1 MKALILAGGRG
12 KRLDALSMK
21 KNKCMVAFAGR
32 PVIQFSLDCAASTT
46 VDEIVIVVG
55 YRAEEIINYY
65 GNRYNDKR
73 IRYVIQ
79 YEQKGLVHAIE
90 CAGETIGK
98 DDFMLLLGDEILI
111 NPKHQAMIDEYN
123 KTKKKTFAICGVLL
137 VKDRKM
143 IKRTYTLIQ
152 NDENQIFR
160 LVEKP
165 RNPLN
170 QFMGTGDCIF
180 NNKIFDYIQY
190 TPIHHERN
198 EKELPDLIQCAI
210 DDGRRVKSFV
220 ICDRYV
226 NINSKSDIKLAERL
240 NI

>member
-12 KRLDALSMK
+12 KRLDALSMNR
-21 KNKCMVAFAGR
+21 NKCMVTFAKR

-46 VDEIVIVVG
+46 VEEIIIVVG

-65 GNRYNDKR
+65 GNRYKNKR
-73 IRYVIQ
+73 IKYVIQ

-90 CAGETIGK
+90 CARETIGK
-98 DDFMLLLGDEILI
+98 DNFMLLLGDEILV
-111 NPKHQAMIDEYN
+111 NPKHQAMIDEY
-123 KTKKKTFAICGVLL
+123 KKIKKKTFAICGVLK
-137 VKDRKM
+137 VKDIKM

-170 QFMGTGDCIF
+170 KLMGTGDCIF
-180 NNKIFDYIQY
+180 NNRIFDYIPY
-190 TPIHHERN
+190 TPIHHERS

-210 DDGRRVKSFV
+210 DDGRQVKSFI